1 MERWYQ
7 GRVVLIGDA
16 AHSVSPHI
24 SSGGGMAIED
34 AVALAAHLACDAS
47 IEVLL
52 ERFYAQRVDRV
63 RRVYEVS
70 LGICREECSAD
81 PWTDRIYELTMQGY
95 NELAK
100 PFMDVPTHSLGGS
113 PDLR

>member
-1 MERWYQ
+1 M
-7 GRVVLIGDA
+7 
-16 AHSVSPHI
+16 HSAST
-24 SSGGGMAIED
+24 
-34 AVALAAHLACDAS
+34 ACAES
-47 IEVLL
+47 M
-52 ERFYAQRVDRV
+52 RCN
-63 RRVYEVS
+63 

-81 PWTDRIYELTMQGY
+81 PSTDRIYELTMQGY